1 MLGDSRM
8 ISIPQVNDCLS
19 RGWIVV
25 VPNHRLCPQVNIR
38 DGPLRDVRD
47 CLEWVY
53 ADDGLD
59 GFLHSSEEGK
69 GYAVD
74 REKVM
79 AFGTSSGGMLA
90 CGLVGPFYLT
100 SRYKKILTKTGIRR
114 PTSTAGN
121 PKLLRRS
128 PLHPPMLG
136 TTHPRN
142 PIQTPTKSH
151 ILIP

>member
-1 MLGDSRM
+1 M
-8 ISIPQVNDCLS
+8 ISIPQVYDCLS

-59 GFLHSSEEGK
+59 KILRESEEGK
-69 GYAVD
+69 GHAVD
-74 REKVM
+74 KGKVM

-90 CGLVGPFYLT
+90 CGLVGLLSIIEKLEDTNRNRDTT
-100 SRYKKILTKTGIRR
+100 SPVHHGQSS
-114 PTSTAGN
+114 TSTAQST
-121 PKLLRRS
+121 S
-128 PLHPPMLG
+128 P
-136 TTHPRN
+136 THAGRN
-142 PIQTPTKSH
+142 PSPPSNPNSHQTSPRHS
-151 ILIP
+151 